1 MAATL
6 TSKASSLLQAN
17 SDEGDYAIGHW
28 LWVVALEVAND
39 EINTCKKVNN
49 FCFHS
54 K

>member
-17 SDEGDYAIGHW
+17 SDEGDWAIGHRIW
-28 LWVVALEVAND
+28 AISLEVAND
-39 EINTCKKVNN
+39 KINTTKKEYD
-49 FCFHS
+49 FSFHS